1 MIPSPQPNTFIQD
14 SQEGHFAPS
23 GTIEFGHNEQVD
35 LHKSEL
41 TSVSDLARVATE
53 LADSMHHVGEGE
65 AVDKRRIEFG
75 GGIVA
80 SATAEPQPLTPN
92 SEVERI
98 DPLALAQVGTFLVA
112 LRLAES
118 TGATLS
124 IRKN

>member
-23 GTIEFGHNEQVD
+23 GTLEFDHNEQVD

-41 TSVSDLARVATE
+41 ASVSDLARVATE

-65 AVDKRRIEFG
+65 AVDRRRIEFG

-80 SATAEPQPLTPN
+80 SATTESRPLTSTP
-92 SEVERI
+92 EIERI

-118 TGATLS
+118 TGATLPV
-124 IRKN
+124 REK